1 MSEELYAFLE
11 DTGEIEAGLA
21 ETSDLARWVSSGGAC
36 VKDPRFR
43 V

>member
-1 MSEELYAFLE
+1 MSEELFAFLE

-21 ETSDLARWVSSGGAC
+21 ETSDLARWVSM
-36 VKDPRFR
+36 FR